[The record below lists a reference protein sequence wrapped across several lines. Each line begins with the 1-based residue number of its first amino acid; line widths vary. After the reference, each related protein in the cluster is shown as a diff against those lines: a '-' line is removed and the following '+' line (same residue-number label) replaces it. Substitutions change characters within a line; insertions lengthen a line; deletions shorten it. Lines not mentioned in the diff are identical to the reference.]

1 MSLAAQRA
9 GSTAQRMA
17 AAARVVDRVARE
29 RRALDD
35 ALSAERIDA
44 AERPAVQALA
54 YGTIRWW
61 PRLER
66 YLAHLLERPGGVVP
80 VVRALLGV
88 GLHQLEHSSH
98 PAYAVV
104 DEAVEATRVLRAPRA
119 AALVNAVLRRFLREP
134 RVQDELQARFA
145 HPTWLIDALRADW
158 PADFERILDANNE
171 PPPMWLRVNRRR
183 TTADEYLQ
191 ALQAAGFQAAR
202 CERAPDAL
210 RLLAAVGV
218 DELPGFQD
226 GLVSVQDAAAQL
238 TAPLLDLGQ
247 GMRVL
252 DACAAPGGKAC
263 QILEHARVDLLAL
276 DVAAERLEPLR
287 ENLARLSLHAS
298 VLAGDAL
305 DPSAWWDGRR
315 FERILLDA
323 PCSATGVIRRHPDI
337 KLLRRPADIDALAR
351 RQGALLDAL
360 WPLLAPGGR
369 LLYATCSVL
378 RAEND
383 AVVDEFLART
393 HSARRAPLPGCGDLS
408 GLSILPGEAGMDG
421 FHYACLEQRQA

>member
-1 MSLAAQRA
+1 MSVAAPRA
-9 GSTAQRMA
+9 GSTAHRMA

-29 RRALDD
+29 RRALED
-35 ALSAERIDA
+35 ALAAERIDA
-44 AERPAVQALA
+44 AERAAVQALA

-66 YLAHLLERPGGVVP
+66 YLAHLLERPAGLAP
-80 VVRALLGV
+80 VVRALLAV

-104 DEAVEATRVLRAPRA
+104 DEAVEATRILRAARA
-119 AALVNAVLRRFLREP
+119 TALMNAVLRRFLREP
-134 RVQDELQARFA
+134 PQVASELQARFA

-158 PADFERILDANNE
+158 PHEFERILDANNE

-183 TTADEYLQ
+183 TNAQDYLQ
-191 ALQAAGFQAAR
+191 SLRAAGLTATSS
-202 CERAPDAL
+202 ERVPGAL
-210 RLLAAVGV
+210 LMGSPVSV

-238 TAPLLDLGQ
+238 TAPLLEVRD

-263 QILEHARVDLLAL
+263 QILEHTHADLLAL
-276 DVAAERLEPLR
+276 DVAPERLETLR
-287 ENLARLSLHAS
+287 ENLARLSLQAS

-305 DPSAWWDGRR
+305 DPSSWWDGRP
-315 FERILLDA
+315 FDRILLDA

-337 KLLRRPADIDALAR
+337 KLLRRPADIAAMAR

-378 RAEND
+378 RAENQ
-383 AVVDEFLART
+383 AVVDEFLGRT
-393 HSARRAPLPGCGDLS
+393 RSAHRAPVPAV
-408 GLSILPGEAGMDG
+408 SILPGEAGMDG